1 MQYSSA
7 LRRLLQAMVLAA
19 SCATGTSFA
28 QVNLNI
34 SLAPPAPQ
42 YEVVPVV
49 APGYAWA
56 PGYWTWH
63 GDRYIWIRGRPILH
77 RAGYRWE
84 PDRWENRGGYY
95 YRHAGRWDRDPD
107 YRVGKWKGDKHFDR
121 GHGEGHG
128 KGHGKHG

>member
-1 MQYSSA
+1 MQFPGA

-63 GDRYIWIRGRPILH
+63 G
-77 RAGYRWE
+77 
-84 PDRWENRGGYY
+84 ENRGGYY
-95 YRHAGRWDRDPD
+95 YRHAGRWDRDPG
-107 YRVGKWKGDKHFDR
+107 YRVGKWKGDRHFDR
-121 GHGEGHG
+121 GHGEGHSKGHG